1 METISKQVTGTWL
14 FYLSVCKRWLVH
26 HGVHPNPSCFEA
38 VKSHSNRKKHLER
51 EKCAKS
57 KSVGIFFKT
66 ASILSSTTLQT
77 EESQTIAGSN
87 CSTAS
92 VYLVLTKQKSHCGCR
107 GLMGS

>member
-1 METISKQVTGTWL
+1 M
-14 FYLSVCKRWLVH
+14 LVH
-26 HGVHPNPSCFEA
+26 HGVHPNPSCFET
-38 VKSHSNRKKHLER
+38 VKSHSNRKKHLEC

-92 VYLVLTKQKSHCGCR
+92 IYLVLTKQKSHCGCR